1 MSTIPIDPFLR
12 IYNRI
17 ADGGEICSGGFDPK
31 NNPED
36 RKRFIIGVV
45 ASILFVILFAVC
57 SSCTRRIYIPV
68 DRTTTVVKQLVDTVI
83 QVELKE
89 YHDTIT
95 ITHNGNDT
103 LSYLSNAHG
112 YSFASIEDG
121 KLGHS
126 LGTLP
131 GTVVSQLIK
140 DGFVEA
146 VDIEQKESFEAGCL
160 FARSE
165 GIIPAPESCHA
176 IAAAIREANKCKEA
190 GEEKTILFCL
200 SGHGLI
206 DMAAYDQYLAGNL

>member
-95 ITHNGNDT
+95 ITHKGNDT

-131 GTVVSQLIK
+131 GTVVSQPVKVHYIFITDSIPYPVEVEKKLSMWQSIK
-140 DGFVEA
+140 IEYGGIAMGAAFALGFVL
-146 VDIEQKESFEAGCL
+146 FL
-160 FARSE
+160 FAKYNR
-165 GIIPAPESCHA
+165 
-176 IAAAIREANKCKEA
+176 RKE
-190 GEEKTILFCL
+190 
-200 SGHGLI
+200 
-206 DMAAYDQYLAGNL
+206 

>member
-57 SSCTRRIYIPV
+57 SSCSRRTYIPV
-68 DRTTTVVKQLVDTVI
+68 ERTTTVVRQLVDTVI

-89 YHDTIT
+89 CHDTIT
-95 ITHNGNDT
+95 ITHNEKDT
-103 LSYLSNAHG
+103 LSYLSNAYG
-112 YSFASIEDG
+112 YSFASIENG

-131 GTVVSQLIK
+131 GTVVSQPVKVHYIYITDSIPYPVEVEKKLSLWQNFKIEYGGVALGAAFAF
-140 DGFVEA
+140 GFMLLLLA
-146 VDIEQKESFEAGCL
+146 KYYRRKE
-160 FARSE
+160 
-165 GIIPAPESCHA
+165 
-176 IAAAIREANKCKEA
+176 
-190 GEEKTILFCL
+190 
-200 SGHGLI
+200 
-206 DMAAYDQYLAGNL
+206 